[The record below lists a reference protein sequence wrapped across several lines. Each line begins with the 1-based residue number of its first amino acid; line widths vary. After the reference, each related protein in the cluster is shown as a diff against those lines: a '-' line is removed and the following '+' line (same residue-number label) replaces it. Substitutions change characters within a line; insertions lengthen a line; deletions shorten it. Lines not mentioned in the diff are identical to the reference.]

1 MRNKAKRDVEKILPI
16 ILYTGKSLMVERD
29 AGTDP
34 RWMGGQPREEQ
45 TKKGAGDAVKEDCAV
60 GGEGR
65 N

>member
-1 MRNKAKRDVEKILPI
+1 MMYRLFKLLRIMRNKAKRDVEKILPI

-45 TKKGAGDAVKEDCAV
+45 TKKGAGGTK
-60 GGEGR
+60 R
-65 N
+65 